1 VHRPEPPFSIFNRPQ
16 RIIHLQTI
24 RFPKKNKT
32 KNESDIDLQ
41 PSTDHLFV
49 SRKKNKTKNES
60 DPQPPAHSFP
70 RKKLIRKTNPKLAS

>member
-49 SRKKNKTKNES
+49 SRKKIE
-60 DPQPPAHSFP
+60 
-70 RKKLIRKTNPKLAS
+70 RKTNPTSTSNLPPTTYSFPEKK